1 MLERKARGLTI
12 EQRQGMDWAARLAV
26 LAEIDEDRL
35 VGDVAGRDR
44 DDDPHLHG
52 PVLEAVMS
60 DFDRAVKRA
69 LMKLKRIFLA
79 ALKGVA

>member
-1 MLERKARGLTI
+1 MLERKAHELTI
-12 EQRQGMDWAARLAV
+12 EQRQGMDWTARLAV

-35 VGDVAGRDR
+35 VGDVAERDR
-44 DDDPHLHG
+44 DDDQHLPG

-60 DFDRAVKRA
+60 EFDRAVKRA
-69 LMKLKRIFLA
+69 LKKLKRNFLA

>member
-35 VGDVAGRDR
+35 VAERDR

-69 LMKLKRIFLA
+69 FKKLKRNFLA